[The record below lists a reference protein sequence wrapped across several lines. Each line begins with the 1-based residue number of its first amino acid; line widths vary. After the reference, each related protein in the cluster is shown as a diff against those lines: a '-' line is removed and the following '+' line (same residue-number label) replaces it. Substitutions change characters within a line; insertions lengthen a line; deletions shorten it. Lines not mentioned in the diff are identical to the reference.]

1 MLDFVF
7 IAENCSGYCTCAHCL
22 EQPGCGWCTDPSNT
36 GKGKCIEGSY
46 RGPVKMPTP
55 SSTGKHS
62 LEPVLNVS
70 MCPVENN
77 YNWSFIQCPGK
88 WAVFNCSGNSA
99 MATIKCEGRDCF
111 RLLCC
116 LCFLLFMER
125 GKEGRQRREEKLGR
139 QRRNNTFWGGR
150 SYASVCRGA
159 EWRLAMHYCSEMFPF
174 PTNLYWV

>member
-1 MLDFVF
+1 MYVCYCEYQKKYLQIWWDKYLRSQKTSEGFCVHCHLCFGTVIYSTIWCLGFYVCFFVFVFFF

-55 SSTGKHS
+55 SATGKHS

-70 MCPVENN
+70 MCSVENN

-88 WAVFNCSGNSA
+88 RAMFNCWNFSA
-99 MATIKCEGRDCF
+99 IATIKCKGRDLL
-111 RLLCC
+111 RL
-116 LCFLLFMER
+116 
-125 GKEGRQRREEKLGR
+125 
-139 QRRNNTFWGGR
+139 
-150 SYASVCRGA
+150 
-159 EWRLAMHYCSEMFPF
+159 
-174 PTNLYWV
+174 